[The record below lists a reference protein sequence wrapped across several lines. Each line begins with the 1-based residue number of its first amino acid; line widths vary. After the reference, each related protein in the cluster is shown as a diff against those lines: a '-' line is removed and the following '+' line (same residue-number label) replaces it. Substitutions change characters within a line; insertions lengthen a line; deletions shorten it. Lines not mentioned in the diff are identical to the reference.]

1 MGVFAEALAFRQE
14 ESVLAETPPS
24 VDEELEAVLRDLR
37 TTIKIVGIGGAGCN
51 TINRTVQAGVEGAD
65 LYAANTDAQ
74 HLLYIRAPNKILLGR
89 HTTRGLGAGALP
101 HVGEEAAREAEPQI
115 RALME
120 GADMAFITC
129 GEGGGTGT
137 GGAPVVARVA
147 KEMGALTVA
156 ICTLPFRAEGVIRR
170 ENAEWGLEKLRRYT
184 DTLIMIPN
192 DRLLELVP
200 RLPLAAAFK
209 VADEVL
215 MRSIKG
221 ISEIVTRPGLVN
233 LDFNDIRTVMG
244 EGGVAMMGMGE
255 SQSEERAEEA
265 VEQAIN
271 SPLLEVDVSG
281 ASAALVNVTGG
292 VDMSVY
298 EAERVAEYVQ
308 ERISPD
314 ARIIWG
320 ATVDKSLEHRLR
332 VMVVL
337 TGVESRQILGRSPEA
352 DPRAPP
358 VDFVH

>member
-1 MGVFAEALAFRQE
+1 MGVFAEALAYRQE
-14 ESVLAETPPS
+14 DHVLAEAPPS
-24 VDEELEAVLRDLR
+24 ADEELEAVLRGLR
-37 TTIKIVGIGGAGCN
+37 TTIKIVGIGGAGSN
-51 TINRTVQAGVEGAD
+51 TISRTAQAGVEGAD

-74 HLLYIRAPNKILLGR
+74 HLLHIRAPNKILLGR
-89 HTTRGLGAGALP
+89 NTTRGLGAGALP
-101 HVGEEAAREAEPQI
+101 HVGEEATRESEPQI

-120 GADMAFITC
+120 GADIVFITC

-156 ICTLPFRAEGVIRR
+156 ICTLPFRAEGLTRM
-170 ENAEWGLEKLRRYT
+170 ENAEWGLAKLRRYA

-244 EGGVAMMGMGE
+244 DGGVAMMGLGE
-255 SQSEERAEEA
+255 SNTEARAEEA

-281 ASAALVNVTGG
+281 ATAALVNVTGG
-292 VDMSVY
+292 MDMSVY

-320 ATVDKSLEHRLR
+320 ARVDNSLEHSLR
-332 VMVVL
+332 VMVIL
-337 TGVESRQILGRSPEA
+337 TGVKSRQILGPARDA
-352 DPRAPP
+352 DPHAPP
-358 VDFVH
+358 VDFVR